1 MFSVEEIDD
10 EGLDEDCDDEDA
22 EEDCQFLLVQG
33 PELVA
38 K

>member
-1 MFSVEEIDD
+1 VFSVEEIDD